1 MFTLTV
7 SETGESG
14 STDLNLPG
22 APMPFVVH
30 VFGAEN
36 VKRWN
41 DANDAARAHTCKS
54 IVLDL
59 ATISAVSDASD
70 RETVYIYNQ
79 LLETEGIEDHAVEY
93 IGTE

>member
-1 MFTLTV
+1 MFDLIV

-14 STDLNLPG
+14 LTSLNLPE
-22 APMPFVVH
+22 APMPFTVH

-41 DANDAARAHTCKS
+41 AASDQSRMHTCRN

-59 ATISAVSDASD
+59 ATISVLTGRSDS
-70 RETVYIYNQ
+70 ETVSLYNQ
-79 LLETEGIEDHAVEY
+79 TLRVEGISDHAVEY
-93 IGTE
+93 EGSE

>member
-1 MFTLTV
+1 MFDLIV

-14 STDLNLPG
+14 LTSLNLPE
-22 APMPFVVH
+22 APMPFTVH

-41 DANDAARAHTCKS
+41 EASDQSRMHTCRS

-59 ATISAVSDASD
+59 ATISILTGKTDS
-70 RETVYIYNQ
+70 ETVSLYNQ
-79 LLETEGIEDHAVEY
+79 TLRAEGISDHVVEY
-93 IGTE
+93 EGRE